1 MSHVPKTL
9 FEWVS
14 PLVQICHSGVC
25 KRRKN
30 KINPVEGRSVHT
42 KINFTFPMLLL
53 GPYTNFS
60 LLVGGF
66 FSHVKS
72 IFPTQFQLAFPR
84 LAPVQ
89 LLCLFVVCLL
99 ATVCLFAGLI
109 IFLVTFFSGLVVTDK
124 TPQNNRELKATTT
137 STPRTT
143 PSQK

>member
-1 MSHVPKTL
+1 
-9 FEWVS
+9 
-14 PLVQICHSGVC
+14 
-25 KRRKN
+25 
-30 KINPVEGRSVHT
+30 VHT

-109 IFLVTFFSGLVVTDK
+109 IFLVTKSWPTLGLVVTDK
-124 TPQNNRELKATTT
+124 TPQNNREL
-137 STPRTT
+137 
-143 PSQK
+143 